1 MIRVCYAVCRHG
13 KCQEMSWF
21 WHSLGVSRQF
31 LCRLSLDLEGYCF
44 DVGLVLNV
52 SILCLETVRCSQSVR
67 HICSGTAR
75 QLHCFGIRAG
85 STEPCWRFVSSL
97 SPETCRMQP
106 TILVFVTSLLL
117 SRISFILSA
126 SLYVSKRGAY
136 WDRLYRDVVGR
147 WLVGCHARALWP
159 NGAS

>member
-1 MIRVCYAVCRHG
+1 MQYADMGNVKRCLG
-13 KCQEMSWF
+13 FDTVLEFQGSFFVVSVLILKVTVSMLVSCWMSR
-21 WHSLGVSRQF
+21 SCASKPYGVR
-31 LCRLSLDLEGYCF
+31 
-44 DVGLVLNV
+44 
-52 SILCLETVRCSQSVR
+52 SQSVR

-97 SPETCRMQP
+97 SPETCWMQP